1 MRSINGLKSKVEIL
15 PINKDF
21 EVYAPQEYGAIEQT
35 EGKKVISQS
44 VEIDIKKGESFT
56 VVLRM
61 RGGLDRKFFRVFNF
75 G

>member
-21 EVYAPQEYGAIEQT
+21 GVDAPQEYGAIEQT

>member
-1 MRSINGLKSKVEIL
+1 MRSINGLRSKVEIL
-15 PINKDF
+15 PLNAEF
-21 EVYAPQEYGAIEQT
+21 EVEAPGQYATLEHG
-35 EGKKVISQS
+35 EGKRVIDQS

-61 RGGLDRKFFRVFNF
+61 RGGVDRKFFKVFNF

>member
-21 EVYAPQEYGAIEQT
+21 EVDGPQQYGSLEKN
-35 EGKKVISQS
+35 EGKKVIGQA
-44 VEIDIKKGESFT
+44 VQIDIQKGESFT

-61 RGGLDRKFFRVFNF
+61 RGGLDRKFFKVFNF